1 MPEREADLQAPLEAR
16 DHAISLAGE
25 GALVVAVFED
35 QPRRS
40 QSSDVVERIVK
51 RGEPRSLFSRR
62 SHFEAAGRSGPGP
75 AVAAEPTATR
85 TASQT
90 TSDPLWRVGGSRR
103 SGLQHPPRPAV
114 PVRRLG
120 RCPTESP
127 SPPPTTSPRACLCAA
142 RMEAGRLDVIT
153 VDGAGCERMHEGV
166 PRVPRLHPE
175 CEALLWAAVILASD
189 PHIVGLGIPLKRHRQ
204 LIGMPLV
211 EFSKHLR
218 SPRGVRAALSRSTP
232 AQPRRTPQVPLPR

>member
-1 MPEREADLQAPLEAR
+1 VRVNPRQREMPEREADLQAPLEAR

-120 RCPTESP
+120 RRLAASP
-127 SPPPTTSPRACLCAA
+127 SPSPTSRRALL
-142 RMEAGRLDVIT
+142 RRRRAGRQ
-153 VDGAGCERMHEGV
+153 AR
-166 PRVPRLHPE
+166 
-175 CEALLWAAVILASD
+175 SD
-189 PHIVGLGIPLKRHRQ
+189 HGQ
-204 LIGMPLV
+204 
-211 EFSKHLR
+211 
-218 SPRGVRAALSRSTP
+218 RGR
-232 AQPRRTPQVPLPR
+232 RRTDAGRRGALPEARPRT